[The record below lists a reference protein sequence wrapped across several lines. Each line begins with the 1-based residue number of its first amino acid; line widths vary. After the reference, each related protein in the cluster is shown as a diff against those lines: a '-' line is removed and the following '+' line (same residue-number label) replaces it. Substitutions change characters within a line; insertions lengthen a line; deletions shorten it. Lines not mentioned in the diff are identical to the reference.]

1 MKKNNFTTENKN
13 LEVIV
18 LTDGAKI
25 RELNKKEAVAIEG
38 LDMDS
43 VKEYMDYLKK
53 ITFVRRERLYI
64 ISGKLMNS
72 VYRLAEENM
81 YPYYIH
87 IVCILP
93 EDVLIDRHTIKEL
106 TNLGAKPLNTI
117 VDDYQRMEIRRRAKI
132 GISDFNGYSAK
143 DIALNYLK
151 KDRSLRYY
159 IETKPGLLVSP
170 LGISLLQT
178 GEAKTADED
187 IEKIYVEDKEI
198 LDRLYKEWAL
208 TIEGMPPC
216 LLPLYMDFLETRTK
230 VYRKRVYIIM
240 GSTMNKIYGLTG
252 WNAYRDD
259 FPLVSISREDV
270 NQNEVGIDVD
280 RSVVG
285 ARFFND
291 IVDNNLRIER
301 GNTKEENLLFE
312 KLLLSAKGMIDP
324 TI

>member
-1 MKKNNFTTENKN
+1 M
-13 LEVIV
+13 
-18 LTDGAKI
+18 
-25 RELNKKEAVAIEG
+25 
-38 LDMDS
+38 
-43 VKEYMDYLKK
+43 
-53 ITFVRRERLYI
+53 RRERLYV

-72 VYRLAEENM
+72 VYRLADENM
-81 YPYYIH
+81 YPDNIH

-93 EDVLIDRHTIKEL
+93 NEVLIDRYAANEL
-106 TNLGAKPLNTI
+106 TNLGAKDLKAI
-117 VDDYQRMEIRRRAKI
+117 VKDYQRMEIRRRAKI
-132 GISDFNGYSAK
+132 GIPDFNGYSAK
-143 DIALNYLK
+143 DIVLNNLK
-151 KDRSLRYY
+151 RDRSLRYY
-159 IETKPGLLVSP
+159 IETKPGLSVSP

-187 IEKIYVEDKEI
+187 IEKIYVEDKEM

-208 TIEGMPPC
+208 TIEGMSSC

-252 WNAYRDD
+252 RNAYKDD

-270 NQNEVGIDVD
+270 NQDEVGIDVD

-301 GNTKEENLLFE
+301 GNTKEEDLRYAR
-312 KLLLSAKGMIDP
+312 LLLNAKGMIDP
-324 TI
+324 AI

>member
-1 MKKNNFTTENKN
+1 MKKNNFKTVNKN

-18 LTDGAKI
+18 LKDGAKI
-25 RELNKKEAVAIEG
+25 KELYQKEAMVIEG

-43 VKEYMDYLKK
+43 VNEYMDYLKE
-53 ITFVRRERLYI
+53 ITLVRRERLYV

-72 VYRLAEENM
+72 VYRLADENM
-81 YPYYIH
+81 YPDNIH

-93 EDVLIDRHTIKEL
+93 NEVLIDRYAAKEL
-106 TNLGAKPLNTI
+106 TNLGAKDLKAI
-117 VDDYQRMEIRRRAKI
+117 VEDYKRMEIRRRAKI
-132 GISDFNGYSAK
+132 GNEYSAK
-143 DIALNYLK
+143 DIVLNNLK
-151 KDRSLRYY
+151 RDRSLRYY
-159 IETKPGLLVSP
+159 IETKPGLSVSP

-187 IEKIYVEDKEI
+187 IEKIYVEDKEM

-208 TIEGMPPC
+208 TIEGMSSC

-252 WNAYRDD
+252 RNAYKDD

-270 NQNEVGIDVD
+270 NQDEVGIDVD

-301 GNTKEENLLFE
+301 GNTKEENLRYA
-312 KLLLSAKGMIDP
+312 KLLLNAKGIIDP